1 MERQTILIVDDS
13 PNIRRLL
20 AHNLGKKFNV
30 LTAADGEAALE
41 ILKNQSGIDLLVVD
55 IAMPG
60 IDGFTLT
67 EQIKGSSAWSSIPLI
82 MLTAKDTGED
92 REKGLKLGAADYITK
107 PFNLEELGEKITS
120 LLSVRN

>member
-1 MERQTILIVDDS
+1 MHDQTILIVDDS

-30 LTAADGEAALE
+30 LTAADGQAALDVMM
-41 ILKNQSGIDLLVVD
+41 SGQKIDLLIVD

-67 EQIKGSSAWSSIPLI
+67 EQLKSLPDFRSIPLV
-82 MLTAKDTGED
+82 MLTAKDKSED
-92 REKGLKLGAADYITK
+92 REKGLKLGAVDYITK
-107 PFNLEELGEKITS
+107 PFNLEELAEKIDS
-120 LLSVRN
+120 FL

>member
-20 AHNLGKKFNV
+20 AHNLGKKFDV
-30 LTAADGEAALE
+30 LTAADGYAALE

-67 EQIKGSSAWSSIPLI
+67 EQIKGSPAWSEIPLI

-107 PFNLEELGEKITS
+107 PFNLEELGEKIEKIIS
-120 LLSVRN
+120 GS